1 ATRTSERN
9 QNDFIALIGN
19 GRGFLLGVRMEQQD
33 ILLKN
38 GEVVQEKSQ
47 CHYAAGWPSRRI
59 SDCVPHFQNRKIYP
73 FASSN
78 SEQLS

>member
-1 ATRTSERN
+1 ILHSNMIFMLCKMFCEVMQKILR
-9 QNDFIALIGN
+9 
-19 GRGFLLGVRMEQQD
+19 VY

-59 SDCVPHFQNRKIYP
+59 SDCGPHFQNRKIYP
-73 FASSN
+73 FAGN
-78 SEQLS
+78 NDVPQD

>member
-1 ATRTSERN
+1 
-9 QNDFIALIGN
+9 
-19 GRGFLLGVRMEQQD
+19 MEQQD